1 MAAGRA
7 RRWDRLTAIAGLVFV
22 VALCL
27 HWWRS
32 NDDNWTGISNLGMEG
47 YLMFIGGLFVIAT
60 PFVATMRQTAGRI
73 QSYRTLVLVIGVL
86 LLAWTIFRM
95 ADPPEFD
102 SFADLPVTLDP
113 GAWIALGAAIV
124 VVISDVLALR
134 ANVAAR
140 PARSTADSRR
150 AAA

>member
-7 RRWDRLTAIAGLVFV
+7 RLWDRLTAIAGLVFV

-32 NDDNWTGISNLGMEG
+32 NDDNWTGITNLGMEG
-47 YLMFIGGLFVIAT
+47 YLMFIGGLFIIAT

-73 QSYRTLVLVIGVL
+73 QSYRTIVLVIGVL

-102 SFADLPVTLDP
+102 SFPNLPVTLDP
-113 GAWIALGAAIV
+113 GAWVSLVAIV
-124 VVISDVLALR
+124 AALVFLACAMR
-134 ANVAAR
+134 ANLAAR
-140 PARSTADSRR
+140 PA
-150 AAA
+150 